1 MEDSLKQPESVNI
14 AHDYP
19 DEPPQVAGSESTT
32 VRYSF
37 RFTGWPNLSQLVA
50 VAVATGV
57 YTVLSWASVAT
68 LPNPALG
75 VSPLFVA
82 IGFGIPFAIWF
93 GGWAFVIAYIGN
105 CVGAGLMSGFPPI
118 IAIPF
123 GAADFIQ
130 LCIPM
135 LLYRFLAYRFG
146 VSPIG
151 KDVFTKRGFIFFLIC
166 AVVPTNILG
175 GLYGNF
181 VLVALGPEPANQFI
195 ANWITW
201 AVVNIVVTLVIGS
214 VLLAKLG
221 PVVERFGLTIRD
233 ALR

>member
-1 MEDSLKQPESVNI
+1 MEDSLKQPERVNI

-50 VAVATGV
+50 VAVATAV
-57 YTVLSWASVAT
+57 YTVLSWLSLS
-68 LPNPALG
+68 LPGPVLG
-75 VSPLFVA
+75 VSSFFVA

-105 CVGAGLMSGFPPI
+105 FIGAGLMSGTPPLV
-118 IAIPF
+118 AIPF

-146 VSPIG
+146 VNPIG
-151 KDVFTKRGFIFFLIC
+151 KDVFTLRGFIFFLLC
-166 AVVPTNILG
+166 AVIPTNILG

-181 VLVALGPEPANQFI
+181 ILLVMGQEPANQFFVG
-195 ANWITW
+195 WISW
-201 AVVNIVVTLVIGS
+201 SSVNIIVTLVIGS

-221 PVVERFGLTIRD
+221 PIVERFGLTIRD